1 MHAWKSGPIKSEVFA
16 ETFAQLKTKFP
27 FSAQE
32 TKRIRDN
39 NLRFG
44 TAVVFI
50 RIDTGFEAGLYV

>member
-1 MHAWKSGPIKSEVFA
+1 VFV

-44 TAVVFI
+44 TAAVVFI